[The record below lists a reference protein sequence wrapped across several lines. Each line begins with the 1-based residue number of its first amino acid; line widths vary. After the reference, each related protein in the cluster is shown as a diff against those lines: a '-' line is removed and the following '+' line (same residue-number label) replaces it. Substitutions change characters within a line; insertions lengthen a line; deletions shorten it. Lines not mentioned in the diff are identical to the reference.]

1 MPLIY
6 IVAAAFIMILLL
18 ALVSRIVRESAVA
31 TLIVNTISA
40 AAFAVMMAGLLATQF
55 GGTL

>member
-18 ALVSRIVRESAVA
+18 ALVSRIVRESRFA
-31 TLIVNTISA
+31 LIIVNTA
-40 AAFAVMMAGLLATQF
+40 AGIAFVVMVAGLLATQF